1 MKRMA
6 SVAVAVALALGTQ
19 SALALGLGTI
29 RVKSALGQPLLAE
42 IPIRFDTA
50 SEAKSLHVGIASPDA
65 YRRAG
70 ISSGQMGIPL
80 QFTVVGTADGGHVI
94 RVTTADP
101 VRDPYVE
108 FLLDAESANGSLIRE
123 YTILLDPPGF
133 AASGTTTEPMVTHA
147 AGSASP
153 PPAPMPAAP
162 ASAQSPVAAAIA
174 APPSAGAGSA
184 SYTVRAGD
192 TAYAIAQR
200 NLPAGVGIDQ
210 MLDALRQANPHAFIH
225 GNINEI
231 ERGAIL
237 RIPSAAAARAI
248 PPAEARAAVRE
259 QMQAWQAHAPQP
271 LLNASSAAGAASP
284 AVAGPSEGH
293 LELVPPAH
301 GGGAATRAGVKGG
314 TGSEAIAGLQR
325 ELTRAQEG
333 LASEKLHSA
342 DLKARIEQLQKIN
355 TNNGRLLT
363 LKNNEIA
370 QLQAKLAQ
378 VEAHA
383 QARPPVAAS
392 SPAHA
397 TSVAVGSAAVAPA
410 AARSVTPGAAAS
422 TAAVAPVAASSA
434 APHPA
439 PVARP
444 ASRPPARAGKSGTPY
459 YEQPLVLGGAALVV
473 MLGLVGILLSRRKRK
488 VAPGA
493 AASLAG
499 PFTGAP
505 ADPAAT
511 AAEDDDAA
519 LHAELASH
527 PDDAGLYLELASQQY
542 GRMDSEGFIATAEAM
557 HAHVDEASAEW
568 DAVRAMGRELA
579 PQHPLF
585 ADAGEPESSGHD
597 ALEAGLEHA
606 EAAPDLAE
614 LGMEPIA
621 PAVHTLDEIP
631 AQPFEDPYAPMLG
644 DPHVQAVDPI
654 DTKLDLARAYLD
666 MGDHEGA
673 RSMLEEVLAE
683 GSQVQQDEA
692 RRLLDST
699 H

>member
-19 SALALGLGTI
+19 SALALGLGPI

-50 SEAKSLHVGIASPDA
+50 GEAKSLHVGIASPDA

-108 FLLDAESANGSLIRE
+108 FLLDAESANGSLVRE
-123 YTILLDPPGF
+123 YTILLDPPRF
-133 AASGTTTEPMVTHA
+133 AASGTATEPLVTHA
-147 AGSASP
+147 AGSAP
-153 PPAPMPAAP
+153 APAAPMPAAP
-162 ASAQSPVAAAIA
+162 ASASSPAAAVVA
-174 APPSAGAGSA
+174 APPSPEAGGA

-225 GNINEI
+225 GNINEL

-248 PPAEARAAVRE
+248 PPAQARAAVRE

-271 LLNASSAAGAASP
+271 LLNASSAAGAAPS

-355 TNNGRLLT
+355 TNNGTLLT

-378 VEAHA
+378 LEAHA
-383 QARPPVAAS
+383 QAQSSVAAS
-392 SPAHA
+392 RPAPA
-397 TSVAVGSAAVAPA
+397 TSIAVGSASVAPA
-410 AARSVTPGAAAS
+410 AARSATPATVAS
-422 TAAVAPVAASSA
+422 TAAAAPVAASSA
-434 APHPA
+434 AVAPA
-439 PVARP
+439 PVAKP
-444 ASRPPARAGKSGTPY
+444 ASRPPARAGKPGTPY

-473 MLGLVGILLSRRKRK
+473 VLGLLGILLSRRKRK

-493 AASLAG
+493 ASLASS
-499 PFTGAP
+499 FTGAP
-505 ADPAAT
+505 ADPAAA

-542 GRMDSEGFIATAEAM
+542 GRMDSAGFIATAEAM
-557 HAHVDEASAEW
+557 HAHVAAASAEW

-585 ADAGEPESSGHD
+585 ADAGEPESSRHD
-597 ALEAGLEHA
+597 ALEAELEHA
-606 EAAPDLAE
+606 EAAPELAE
-614 LGMEPIA
+614 PGMEPVA

-644 DPHVQAVDPI
+644 DTHPQAVDPI